1 MLLTQSMNGTL
12 VSMDSYRSLDAWKH
26 AHAAVILVHQSTESL
41 TQSKYWAILDQL
53 RRAVISVETNIVE
66 GYALNTQAQLLRHLW
81 IAFGSAAES
90 ECLVR
95 AVAELGYLDP
105 SVTAELELL
114 LGGALRTLRGL
125 LRNPP
130 RNPHAPRTTHH
141 ARLVHAPRTPHG
153 LNG

>member
-66 GYALNTQAQLLRHLW
+66 GYALKSQAQLDRKSTRLNSSHVSISYAVFCLKKKKHNHKDKNDNSHSLPLICAPI
-81 IAFGSAAES
+81 IAH
-90 ECLVR
+90 
-95 AVAELGYLDP
+95 P
-105 SVTAELELL
+105 NLL
-114 LGGALRTLRGL
+114 
-125 LRNPP
+125 
-130 RNPHAPRTTHH
+130 
-141 ARLVHAPRTPHG
+141 HG
-153 LNG
+153 